1 MNRAEI
7 ERGIEDFKVRELTMA
22 KLKKAGLPI
31 PFRPVDAAEGVDLFT
46 EWESLKKKHGG
57 IANIPYAELGD
68 FLDRW
73 TQMLSYA
80 RWVEAVA
87 DIDQATAREIRDTI
101 KKQLYCIQEGGRE
114 LRDAAVNTEPMYI
127 EWEKRYIES
136 LSVYLLSKALRE
148 GYEYRSNA
156 ISREISRRGQDQLD
170 TRRGVNRGVNA

>member
-7 ERGIEDFKVRELTMA
+7 EKGIEDFKVRELTMA

-31 PFRPVDAAEGVDLFT
+31 PSRPVDASEGVDLFT
-46 EWESLKKKHGG
+46 EWESLKKQYGG
-57 IANIPYAELGD
+57 IANIPYPELGD

-87 DIDQATAREIRDTI
+87 DIDQSTAREIKETI

-114 LRDAAVNTEPMYI
+114 LRDASTHTEPLYI
-127 EWEKRYIES
+127 EWEKKYIEN
-136 LSVYLLSKALRE
+136 LSIYLLTKALRE
-148 GYEYRSNA
+148 GYEYRSSA

-170 TRRGVNRGVNA
+170 TRRGINRGVS